1 MNWRRNWRTTP
12 ATWLLFAAI
21 LIGYAIEI
29 VTGASTDD
37 RRLAILGAIQPILIR
52 DGDWWRL
59 LSAMFLHGG
68 LLHLLVNVWALY
80 QLGRLYEAMFGTR
93 RFVFIYFA
101 TGLVA
106 SVTSFLRLPD
116 YGSSVGASGAIFGIL
131 GAFIFSVRRSP
142 RWRHEKWARDLVAQ
156 CVFWIA
162 ANILISLK
170 IPQIDVAAHMGGLAA
185 GLILGAALPHR
196 VPPPPPASTVV
207 DVTPSAGSAA
217 DPAARTD
224 DR

>member
-1 MNWRRNWRTTP
+1 MNVRRAWKTTP

-21 LIGYAIEI
+21 VIGYAIEI
-29 VTGASTDD
+29 AKGAATDD
-37 RRLAILGAIQPILIR
+37 ERLMWLGAIQPILIR
-52 DGDWWRL
+52 DDGEWWRL

-68 LLHLLVNVWALY
+68 PLHLFVNLLALF

-93 RFVFIYFA
+93 RFTFIYFA

-106 SVTSFLRLPD
+106 SMTSFLRLPD
-116 YGSSVGASGAIFGIL
+116 TGSSVGASGAIFGIL

-156 CVFWIA
+156 CVFWIV
-162 ANILISLK
+162 ANILISLR
-170 IPQIDVAAHMGGLAA
+170 IPQIDVAAHIGGLAA

-196 VPPPPPASTVV
+196 VPPPPPSQTVV
-207 DVTPSAGSAA
+207 DV
-217 DPAARTD
+217 
-224 DR
+224 